1 MDINTTFGEWLFLAT
16 FTGRKMERHTRPDM
30 VGGVAVPENLN
41 GLTMG
46 QLIDLSELRD
56 EAESLY
62 RIPEIVLGLGR
73 DETARAR
80 AVDVVRLVG
89 WVTGEVEKI
98 NRLFEK
104 LPRERLSDNERKAGA
119 EKLRFGLF
127 GMLDWYARR
136 MGIKDHDEVLGVPW
150 MRLYKCMEMDGL
162 QREYE
167 RRLGEITR
175 QELERNNRR
184 RRR

>member
-73 DETARAR
+73 DETDRAR

-98 NRLFEK
+98 NKLFEK

-136 MGIKDHDEVLGVPW
+136 MCIKDHDEVLGVPW
-150 MRLYKCMEMDGL
+150 MRLYKCMEMDAE
-162 QREYE
+162 RIKFD
-167 RRLGEITR
+167 RRLRKIY
-175 QELERNNRR
+175 QEQSNIPRR
-184 RRR
+184 R

>member
-1 MDINTTFGEWLFLAT
+1 MDIKTTFSEWLFLAT
-16 FTGRKMERHTRPDM
+16 FTGKKMGRHTRPDM
-30 VGGVAVPENLN
+30 VGGKQVPETLS

-62 RIPEIVLGLGR
+62 RIPEIVMGLGR
-73 DETARAR
+73 AETAKAR

-98 NRLFEK
+98 NKLFER
-104 LPRERLSDNERKAGA
+104 LPRERLTDNERKAGA
-119 EKLRFGLF
+119 DKLRFGLF

-150 MRLYKCMEMDGL
+150 TRLYKCMEMDGL

-167 RRLGEITR
+167 RKLGEITR
-175 QELERNNRR
+175 KEMERNSIRR
-184 RRR
+184 RK